1 MHAHSSPWAMTE
13 AGYRMVYKA
22 CVVPVHLIKKVEQ
35 EETGER
41 EEGERGEEWTELDS
55 IG

>member
-1 MHAHSSPWAMTE
+1 MTE
-13 AGYRMVYKA
+13 AEYRMVYTA
-22 CVVPVHLIKKVEQ
+22 CVVPVHLINKVEQ

-41 EEGERGEEWTELDS
+41 QEGEKGEEWAELDS